1 MSFYKP
7 DKLPKLMVAP
17 NGARRIKKDHPA
29 VPLTINETVETAKA
43 CYKEGA
49 GAIHLHV
56 RDKNGQHVL
65 DAGLYKEALFELEN
79 QVPKMHI
86 QVTTEAVG
94 KYSPADMRKLA
105 YDVVPPGASIG
116 TAELIPSRIPEDEDI
131 KLYKYLTEAGTKI
144 QHILYK
150 PEDIDL
156 LLNLLNKAN
165 LPSDNAWCLFVIG
178 HYTGK
183 ISFPENIPPFLKK
196 MEENKTKLD
205 WSICAFGKEE
215 IGCLEKAISLGGKI
229 RVGLENS
236 LFMPNGE
243 MAPDNQSK
251 VAAVKKLFN
260 LE

>member
-1 MSFYKP
+1 MPFYKP
-7 DKLPKLMVAP
+7 DKLPNLMVAP
-17 NGARRIKKDHPA
+17 NGARRIKKDHHA
-29 VPLTINETVETAKA
+29 VPLTIKETVETAKA
-43 CYKEGA
+43 CYSAGA

-56 RDKNGQHVL
+56 RDEQGNHVL
-65 DAGLYKEALFELEN
+65 DAGLYKEALNELES
-79 QVPKMHI
+79 QVPNMHI

-94 KYSPADMRKLA
+94 KYSPNDMRKLA
-105 YDVVPPGASIG
+105 YDVTPPGTSIG
-116 TAELIPSRIPEDEDI
+116 TAELIPSRKPEDEDI

-156 LLNLLNKAN
+156 LIDLLNK
-165 LPSDNAWCLFVIG
+165 SDIPIENSWCLFVIG

-183 ISFPENIPPFLKK
+183 ISYPENISPFLKK
-196 MEENKTKLD
+196 MEDNQIKLD

-215 IGCLEKAISLGGKI
+215 IGCLEKAVSLGGKI

-243 MAPDNQSK
+243 IAPDNQAK
-251 VAAVKKLFN
+251 VAEVKKIFN
-260 LE
+260 LS

>member
-1 MSFYKP
+1 
-7 DKLPKLMVAP
+7 MVAP

-29 VPLTINETVETAKA
+29 IPLTIGETVETAKA

-49 GAIHLHV
+49 EAIHLHV
-56 RDKNGQHVL
+56 RDENGQHVL
-65 DAGLYKEALFELEN
+65 DAGLYKEALNELEN

-94 KYSPADMRKLA
+94 RYSPADMRKLA
-105 YDVVPPGASIG
+105 YDVVPPGTSIG
-116 TAELIPSRIPEDEDI
+116 TSELIPSRIPDNEDV

-144 QHILYK
+144 QHILYN

-156 LLNLLNKAN
+156 LVELLKKAN
-165 LPSDNAWCLFVIG
+165 IKIDNAWCLFVIG

-183 ISFPENIPPFLKK
+183 ISYPENIPLFLKK
-196 MEENKTKLD
+196 MEENKIKLD

-215 IGCLEKAISLGGKI
+215 IVCLEKAVSLGGKI

-243 MAPDNQSK
+243 MAPNNQSK

-260 LE
+260 LS

>member
-1 MSFYKP
+1 MPFYKP

-29 VPLTINETVETAKA
+29 IPLTINETVETAKA

-49 GAIHLHV
+49 EAIHLHV
-56 RDKNGQHVL
+56 RDENGQHVL
-65 DAGLYKEALFELEN
+65 DSGLYKEALNELEN

-94 KYSPADMRKLA
+94 KYTPADMRKLA
-105 YDVVPPGASIG
+105 YDVVPPGTSIG

-131 KLYKYLTEAGTKI
+131 ELYKYLTEAGTKI

-156 LLNLLNKAN
+156 LLDLLNKAN
-165 LPSDNAWCLFVIG
+165 IPADNAWCLFVIG

-183 ISFPENIPPFLKK
+183 ISYPDNIPLFLKK
-196 MEENKTKLD
+196 MDENKTKLD

-215 IGCLEKAISLGGKI
+215 IGCLEKAVSLGGKI

-260 LE
+260 LG

>member
-1 MSFYKP
+1 MPFYKP
-7 DKLPKLMVAP
+7 DRLPNLMVAP
-17 NGARRIKKDHPA
+17 NGARRVKKDHPA

-49 GAIHLHV
+49 EAIHLHV

-65 DAGLYKEALFELEN
+65 DSGLYKEALSELEN

-94 KYSPADMRKLA
+94 KYSPTDMRNLA
-105 YDVVPPGASIG
+105 YDVVPPGTSIG
-116 TAELIPSRIPEDEDI
+116 TAELIPSRIPENEDI

-156 LLNLLNKAN
+156 LVELLKKSNIKI
-165 LPSDNAWCLFVIG
+165 DNAWCLFVIG

-183 ISFPENIPPFLKK
+183 ISYPENIPTFLKK
-196 MEENKTKLD
+196 MEENKIKLD

-215 IGCLEKAISLGGKI
+215 ISCLDKAISLGGKI

-260 LE
+260 LN